1 MKTLYK
7 YVISAAM
14 LLGGVLNVFAQN
26 DSPSVSVT
34 CNDLKQMGDS
44 LYIDAVINIAGEQ
57 VKSTRSLTLT
67 PVLEAPT
74 QKMGLPSILLLGKRS
89 AKVYSREKAFNNLKD
104 EEPRFAVINT
114 AQAGTQ
120 TTIPYKMTVTYEPW
134 MKDARFVL
142 AEDLCGCGKSEP
154 AAPLLIADKIRLYPT
169 ERYQVQ
175 PALAYIVP
183 EAETE
188 KHRAE
193 VGSAYL
199 DFQVGKWA
207 ILPDFHNNAA
217 ELAKIDNTVNTVVN
231 DKNITPKGI
240 VLKGYASPEGS
251 YASNARLAE
260 NRVKALRDY
269 IRTKHDFP
277 QSFFT
282 VESEP
287 EDWVGFKTKVEAD
300 SNVPSRD
307 EVLAIINSNDA
318 PDKKEARLKTLGGGA
333 AYRYVLKEIFPYL
346 RHSDYRID
354 YTVRFFTVEEG
365 REVIKHH
372 PEQLSLSEMF
382 AVANSYEIGSEE
394 YNNVFDIAVRTFSDD
409 PVANLNAANIAISKG
424 NYESARKYL
433 AKAGNSPQAIHA
445 RGVLYLIEGNL
456 DAAEPLLKQAK
467 VSGIKEA
474 EQNLNEL
481 NKKREDNELFD
492 SFAR

>member
-7 YVISAAM
+7 YVILAAM
-14 LLGGVLNVFAQN
+14 LLGGVLNVSAQ
-26 DSPSVSVT
+26 DGPTVSVI
-34 CNDLKQMGDS
+34 CNDLKQIGDS
-44 LYIDAVINIAGEQ
+44 LYIDAVINISGEQ

-67 PVLEAPT
+67 PVLEAPS

-89 AKVYSREKAFNNLKD
+89 AKVYSREKALNNLQD

-114 AQAGTQ
+114 AQTANQ
-120 TTIPYKMTVTYEPW
+120 AIPYKMTVTYEPW

-193 VGSAYL
+193 VGTAYL

-217 ELAKIDNTVNTVVN
+217 ELAKIDNTINAVVN

-251 YASNARLAE
+251 YKSNARLAE
-260 NRVKALRDY
+260 NRVTALRDY
-269 IRTKHDFP
+269 IRKKHDFS
-277 QSFFT
+277 QNFFT

-287 EDWVGFKTKVEAD
+287 EDWAGFKAKVEAD
-300 SNVPSRD
+300 GNVPFRT
-307 EVLAIINSNDA
+307 EVMAIIDSNDE
-318 PDKKEARLKTLGGGA
+318 PDKKEAKLKALGGGA
-333 AYRYVLKEIFPYL
+333 PYRYVLKEIFPYL

-365 REVIKHH
+365 REVIKVH

-382 AVANSYEIGSEE
+382 AVANSYEIGSDE
-394 YNNVFDIAVRTFSDD
+394 YNNVFDIAVRTYGDD
-409 PVANLNAANIAISKG
+409 PVANLNAANIAIGKG
-424 NYESARKYL
+424 NYDAARKYL
-433 AKAGNSPQAIHA
+433 AKAGDTPQAVHA

-481 NKKREDNELFD
+481 NKKREDNNLFD
-492 SFAR
+492 SFTHEN